1 MKPYRLW
8 LIVAVLGNTP
18 AYTASDDTPV
28 RDLIEQ
34 ANQHYRTGHYELA
47 ADLYQQAAT
56 QVTTADVAII
66 QHNLGLAYYQQY
78 DYPSAIKYFAQAI
91 NSTDAHTASRA
102 LYHLAHLRH
111 QQALDFMLSFQDA
124 MTPLLAALD
133 HYRTSLR
140 LNPEQADVRY
150 NLEQAQ
156 RLWLELSQQ
165 NVLPQSNPE
174 TREQK
179 TSDNQGQA
187 SDESADKQSNQ
198 NDLQQDQ
205 ADQNKS
211 QGGQAR
217 QAPQKQGSQ
226 TGAQTDSASEPQS
239 LSPEQAEQLIEARR
253 HAGTVNE
260 GRAQYGDGECL
271 GLKGAQRL
279 FSQPL

>member
-1 MKPYRLW
+1 MKLYRLW
-8 LIVAVLGNTP
+8 LLAVISGNAP
-18 AYTASDDTPV
+18 AFSAPDNVPV
-28 RDLIEQ
+28 RDLVEQ
-34 ANQHYRTGHYELA
+34 ANQHYRTGRYELA
-47 ADLYQQAAT
+47 ADLYQQAIT
-56 QVTTADVAII
+56 QVPAADIAIL
-66 QHNLGLAYYQQY
+66 QHNLGLVYYQQY

-91 NSTDAHTASRA
+91 NSTNVHTASRA

-156 RLWLELSQQ
+156 RLWLELSRQ

-179 TSDNQGQA
+179 TSDNKGQA
-187 SDESADKQSNQ
+187 SDESADQQSNQ

-205 ADQNKS
+205 ADQNES
-211 QGGQAR
+211 QGSQAR
-217 QAPQKQGSQ
+217 RAPQKQGSQ

-239 LSPEQAEQLIEARR
+239 LSPEQAEQLIELVRENTRTAAERR
-253 HAGTVNE
+253 QQALRMQMRDAGPE
-260 GRAQYGDGECL
+260 
-271 GLKGAQRL
+271 KIW
-279 FSQPL
+279 

>member
-102 LYHLAHLRH
+102 L
-111 QQALDFMLSFQDA
+111 
-124 MTPLLAALD
+124 
-133 HYRTSLR
+133 
-140 LNPEQADVRY
+140 
-150 NLEQAQ
+150 
-156 RLWLELSQQ
+156 
-165 NVLPQSNPE
+165 
-174 TREQK
+174 
-179 TSDNQGQA
+179 
-187 SDESADKQSNQ
+187 
-198 NDLQQDQ
+198 
-205 ADQNKS
+205 
-211 QGGQAR
+211 
-217 QAPQKQGSQ
+217 
-226 TGAQTDSASEPQS
+226 
-239 LSPEQAEQLIEARR
+239 
-253 HAGTVNE
+253 
-260 GRAQYGDGECL
+260 
-271 GLKGAQRL
+271 
-279 FSQPL
+279 